1 MRINLLALLL
11 ITVFL
16 VSCSEDNN
24 TPKDSYGMITLNA
37 ELVNMPVDS
46 QIMFHAAVENSTDTE
61 VTWTIYPAG
70 GTGTIEPLDDNY
82 AIYTAP
88 STPMMVMLEAASAV
102 DETVYDE
109 VQINVLDEMPVTEE
123 IFYNGNI
130 YGVQSGPQNPTEFT
144 FDEPWHIVYMENYHY
159 FNNGEL
165 PGEIGLVHEDGTVY
179 GPWKCVGR
187 VGQGGVENAYWVC
200 YPYVTLKAGKYTV
213 TDSDPD
219 TWSHNSQSNNCG
231 MTRIRALV
239 K

>member
-1 MRINLLALLL
+1 MKITAFALFLLA
-11 ITVFL
+11 IVL
-16 VSCSEDNN
+16 VSCSEDTN
-24 TPKDSYGMITLNA
+24 TPKDSDGIITLNA
-37 ELVNMPVDS
+37 SVVNMKVDTKM
-46 QIMFHAAVENSTDTE
+46 MFHATVEDLTSTE

-70 GTGTIEPLDDNY
+70 GTGTVEPRDDNY

-88 STPMMVMLEAASAV
+88 STPMTVVLKAASAL
-102 DETVYDE
+102 DETVNDE
-109 VQINVLDEMPVTEE
+109 VQINVLDEMPITEE

-144 FDEPWHIVYMENYHY
+144 VDKPWHIVYMENYHY
-159 FNNGEL
+159 FNKGIL

-179 GPWKCVGR
+179 GPWKCVGL

-200 YPYVTLKAGKYTV
+200 YPYETLKAGKYTV

-219 TWSHNSQSNNCG
+219 TWSHNSQSNYCG

-239 K
+239 E